1 MRFSAPLYTKMI
13 KNLYSGI
20 CRAILQL
27 ICSLRHVFL
36 PQKWSCF
43 SVTIAVFAL
52 ESPFCGI
59 DTEKAFCF
67 CETMRS
73 GPPRASGAYPYA
85 PAPRAAAALTLNRN
99 PLIFLFQSVLLPLR
113 MPGTPSLR
121 GGLQTLFPEGLRLP
135 DLLLPDHICI
145 RR

>member
-27 ICSLRHVFL
+27 ISLLRHVFL

-52 ESPFCGI
+52 EAPFCGI

-67 CETMRS
+67 CGTMLPCW
-73 GPPRASGAYPYA
+73 GKAS
-85 PAPRAAAALTLNRN
+85 
-99 PLIFLFQSVLLPLR
+99 
-113 MPGTPSLR
+113 
-121 GGLQTLFPEGLRLP
+121 
-135 DLLLPDHICI
+135 
-145 RR
+145 RRIPTER